1 MKFAKDGHPCEL
13 VLREIEAVL
22 EKHSG
27 TLDFED
33 HCLVVSIGDRRMALR
48 DLDNM
53 AHCTRIPRALESER
67 LVIIGGDGDTD

>member
-1 MKFAKDGHPCEL
+1 MKVAKDRHPCEIM
-13 VLREIEAVL
+13 LREIEAVL

-33 HCLVVSIGDRRMALR
+33 HCLVISIGDRRMALH

-53 AHCTRIPRALESER
+53 AHCSCLPRALESEW
-67 LVIIGGDGDTD
+67 LVIIGEDGDTD